1 MELLLIRHSMTPGNL
16 KGQYVGATDQPLT
29 PQGIALAEEMRG
41 NFPRPQKLWVSPMTR
56 CRQTAALLFPDMAQQ
71 QVPDLRECDFGDFEG
86 RTWEELKDI
95 PLYRQ
100 WIGGDMT
107 ITFPNGESM
116 PAFLERCQR
125 GIRSVV
131 REGLDQ
137 GVELGAAVAHGG
149 TWMAVLAAFGLPK
162 RDLYQWQV
170 KNCGGFRVRVQ
181 EEPFALEVLEEYP
194 K

>member
-16 KGQYVGATDQPLT
+16 KRQYVGATDQPLA

-41 NFPRPQKLWVSPMTR
+41 IFPQPQKLWVSPMAR
-56 CRQTAALLFPDMAQQ
+56 CRQTAELLFPGMAQQ
-71 QVPDLRECDFGDFEG
+71 QVPDLRECDFGEFEG

-107 ITFPNGESM
+107 VTFPKGESM
-116 PAFLERCQR
+116 PAFLKRCKQ

-137 GVELGAAVAHGG
+137 GVDLGAVVAHGG
-149 TWMAVLAAFGLPK
+149 TWIAVLATFGLPQ
-162 RDLYQWQV
+162 RELHQWQV

>member
-1 MELLLIRHSMTPGNL
+1 MELFLIRHSMTPGNL

-29 PQGIALAEEMRG
+29 PQGIALAEEIRG

-56 CRQTAALLFPDMAQQ
+56 CRQTAELLFPGMAQQ

-107 ITFPNGESM
+107 ITFPKGESM
-116 PAFLERCQR
+116 PGFLERCQR

-149 TWMAVLAAFGLPK
+149 TWMAVMAAFGLPQ

-170 KNCGGFRVRVQ
+170 KNCGGVRVRVR